1 MQRISGV
8 LYKEDAVYYLDENE
22 KWVHENDADFTS
34 NVLMVFHD
42 ALYFAFC
49 RYKTVT
55 SIPTGVLL
63 VLILPGFVLCGD
75 VP

>member
-49 RYKTVT
+49 RYKDRYQYTDGGFAR
-55 SIPTGVLL
+55 SDITGVRL
-63 VLILPGFVLCGD
+63 VW
-75 VP
+75 